1 MICCSSLYIHT
12 YLPTHTPLNH
22 FMNYFAT
29 GFAAGLSH
37 RLFAG
42 VKAAG
47 FLPVSNVNEA
57 SPAQDHCRRICS
69 SCSRVFLYNSFRASG
84 PLLVWINAPKHSGY
98 RRQTVDRATS
108 IKSQNGL
115 GGLLVYKYK
124 YIYIYIYIYRGRE
137 GNTCIMHAALFT
149 SMTIL
154 TSMTKDLILWQ
165 HYDNLYIHDK
175 RSNLMAASV
184 IIVVFSEINDNL

>member
-1 MICCSSLYIHT
+1 MLQNILDIDARQ
-12 YLPTHTPLNH
+12 LIGPQAL
-22 FMNYFAT
+22 
-29 GFAAGLSH
+29 
-37 RLFAG
+37 
-42 VKAAG
+42 KAKMALG
-47 FLPVSNVNEA
+47 
-57 SPAQDHCRRICS
+57 
-69 SCSRVFLYNSFRASG
+69 
-84 PLLVWINAPKHSGY
+84 
-98 RRQTVDRATS
+98 
-108 IKSQNGL
+108 

-124 YIYIYIYIYRGRE
+124 YIYIYRGRE